1 MKKLLLAFKSIKTYR
16 KVSALLAVMLLC
28 LMWFF
33 SAQNGEDSGRMS
45 GRVLDLLLKLW
56 GREVSYATREYLA
69 FFVRKAAHFTLFLCL
84 GFLSA
89 LAIGS
94 PKRPLQAFIA
104 LPACALCAFVDE
116 AHQYF
121 VAQRAAQLKDCMIDI
136 SGALCGVL
144 LAFGAIWLL
153 ARRSAK
159 RAALSQA
166 GS

>member
-69 FFVRKAAHFTLFLCL
+69 FFVRKAAHFSEFTAI
-84 GFLSA
+84 GFLLTSCGYCFDRIRPHRFAVPVLFSGLLAAVIDETIQLFVEGRAGMIADVWIDFGGVVTGFLLA
-89 LAIGS
+89 LAFYAVYRKI
-94 PKRPLQAFIA
+94 KHI
-104 LPACALCAFVDE
+104 
-116 AHQYF
+116 
-121 VAQRAAQLKDCMIDI
+121 K
-136 SGALCGVL
+136 
-144 LAFGAIWLL
+144 
-153 ARRSAK
+153 
-159 RAALSQA
+159 
-166 GS
+166 